1 MENEKLFTKLKLVFY
16 FWQETSMSSTPK
28 KTPVGYLC
36 TVTGKDHLGQ
46 VRIRFYGK
54 TKFKEGV
61 WAGLE
66 LNTPGKCKGYKI
78 RKY

>member
-1 MENEKLFTKLKLVFY
+1 MATKK
-16 FWQETSMSSTPK
+16 SPI
-28 KTPVGYLC
+28 GYLC

-46 VRIRFYGK
+46 VRIKYYGK

-66 LNTPGKCKGYKI
+66 LNTPGMLHP
-78 RKY
+78 